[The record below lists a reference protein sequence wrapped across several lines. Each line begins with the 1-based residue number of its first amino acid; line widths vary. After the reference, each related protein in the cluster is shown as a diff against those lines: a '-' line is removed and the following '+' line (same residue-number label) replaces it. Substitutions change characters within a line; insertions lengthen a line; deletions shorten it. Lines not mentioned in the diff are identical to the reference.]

1 MDVIIRKAS
10 LAEKE
15 IVKNLMQYYFYD
27 FSEFV
32 EAHLEEDGRFGEYPN
47 LDHYWI
53 EQTKFPYL
61 VEIDGRYAGFSLV
74 RLIEEEEKGYYSIA
88 EFFIMKKYRRFGI
101 GKQVATE
108 MFHLH
113 RGNWE
118 VFQLEKNQPAQ
129 HFWRNVIDKYTKGKY
144 TERYENGRYTQ
155 VFSS

>member
-1 MDVIIRKAS
+1 
-10 LAEKE
+10 
-15 IVKNLMQYYFYD
+15 MQYYFYD